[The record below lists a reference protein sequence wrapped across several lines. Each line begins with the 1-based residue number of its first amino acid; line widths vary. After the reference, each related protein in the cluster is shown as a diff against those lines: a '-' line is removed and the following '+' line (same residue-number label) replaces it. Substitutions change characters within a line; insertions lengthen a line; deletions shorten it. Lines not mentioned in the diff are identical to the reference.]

1 MTVRRKRGAV
11 AESARLDDL
20 DRAIVEALQQD
31 GRASFRTIARR
42 LGVAEGT
49 VRNRYERLV
58 DAAVLDVVGVTSP
71 LALGFGAMAMVG
83 VKTSGRA
90 RAVADAAAELAE
102 VSYAVVVAGRFDLLL
117 EVVCRDHDHLLD
129 VTERVAA
136 LDGVVSTDAFLYLKL
151 TKQSY
156 AHGRLP
162 SGPAREG

>member
-1 MTVRRKRGAV
+1 MTARKRGAI
-11 AESARLDDL
+11 AGSASLDEL

-31 GRASFRTIARR
+31 GRASFRTVARS

-71 LALGFGAMAMVG
+71 LALGFRAMAMVG
-83 VKTSGRA
+83 VKASGRA

-129 VTERVAA
+129 VTEQIGA
-136 LDGVVSTDAFLYLKL
+136 LDGVVATDVFAYLKL

-162 SGPAREG
+162 PSPS